1 MKAASSAAPVLGAGL
16 LGLTAMGALVV
27 LSPLLAGFSPTLY
40 LQRDEIAV
48 LDRLSQGVAAIPGYA
63 GAIRLAARGA
73 GPLADPDLRMLAV
86 LGPVLLATAAM
97 LALLRWVERQ
107 PTDRFHPGQL
117 RLVLGVGL
125 AMGVI
130 ASCALP
136 SYTVDFWLSVAWG
149 RMFAAGQNA
158 YYLPFTPAAF
168 HGIPGG
174 GFEETER
181 FTYGPLWALVSHG
194 LARLAG
200 DRALA
205 AFALG
210 KLVLL
215 LAWAVM
221 VGALTRAAG
230 RRGLRAALRT
240 ACLTAWLPP
249 LLLFGLAEAHNDTLM
264 LMFLALWLEAADRGD
279 HRWTPL
285 WLALACLTKL
295 VAAPLLSLELLLA
308 ARSGALRRPAYWAAG
323 LAAALLVALFLGRY
337 YEGAG
342 FMAATAAMQRW
353 IFWVPTTFI
362 TAVASLAGVPAPER
376 AVDLAV
382 AILGLAGVAAV
393 LARDLRAPTREGWL
407 ASAAAILGFTLATLT
422 GHVWPWFALWLAPV
436 VALGWPAPWSAVAL
450 VYLILVPTLDLAW
463 VLRPDWSLRPW
474 LDLPLYGAPLALTLV
489 MLVRSEVRRPVPEE
503 PA

>member
-1 MKAASSAAPVLGAGL
+1 MKAPSSTGTVLGAGL
-16 LGLTAMGALVV
+16 LCLAAMVALVL
-27 LSPLLAGFSPTLY
+27 LSPLIAGFSPTLI
-40 LQRDEIAV
+40 LQQGEITF
-48 LDRLSQGVAAIPGYA
+48 LDDLSRHLASVPAYA
-63 GAIRLAARGA
+63 DAIRLSARGA

-86 LGPVLLATAAM
+86 LGPVLLATVAM
-97 LALLRWVERQ
+97 FVLLWWVERQ
-107 PTDRFHPGQL
+107 PTEQLRAGQL

-125 AMGVI
+125 ALGVV

-149 RMFAAGQNA
+149 RMFDAGDNS
-158 YYLPFTPAAF
+158 YYVPFSHEVF
-168 HGIPGG
+168 QGIPGG
-174 GFEETER
+174 DFEETER

-205 AFALG
+205 AFVLG

-249 LLLFGLAEAHNDTLM
+249 LLLFGLAEGHNDTLM
-264 LMFLALWLEAADRGD
+264 LMFLALWVEAVDRGD

-295 VAAPLLSLELLLA
+295 VAAPLFGLELLLA
-308 ARSGALRRPAYWAAG
+308 ARAGAIRRPAYWGAG
-323 LAAALLVALFLGRY
+323 AGAALVTMLCLGRY
-337 YEGAG
+337 YDGPG
-342 FMAATAAMQRW
+342 FMAATAAMQEW
-353 IFWVPTTFI
+353 VFWVPTTFI
-362 TAVASLAGVPAPER
+362 TAVAGLMGRGLPER
-376 AVDLAV
+376 AVDLVVAV
-382 AILGLAGVAAV
+382 LGLAGVAAV
-393 LARDLRAPTREGWL
+393 LARDLRTPTSSGWL
-407 ASAAAILGFTLATLT
+407 ASAAAIVGFTLASLT
-422 GHVWPWFALWLAPV
+422 GHVWPWFALWLVPV
-436 VALGWPAPWSAVAL
+436 VALAWPAPWSVVAL
-450 VYLILVPTLDLAW
+450 AYLLLIPVLGLAW

-474 LDLPLYGAPLALTLV
+474 LSLPLYGVPLILALVL
-489 MLVRSEVRRPVPEE
+489 LLRRGLRRPLSENS
-503 PA
+503 A